1 MDIFQEL
8 HFSINIFTLLYILQF
23 LICFQLFS
31 LTNSLSSGQ
40 HCLLISI
47 STHRKLTFPTWR
59 LNLALLARID
69 LRDAF
74 KKLRVHFFIV
84 KQEILQVEF
93 SIKLVPSWKFIM
105 KEHQERIRCV
115 CIKINA
121 RVKVNLSQKETC
133 SLQKT

>member
-59 LNLALLARID
+59 LNLALLTRID

-84 KQEILQVEF
+84 K
-93 SIKLVPSWKFIM
+93 
-105 KEHQERIRCV
+105 
-115 CIKINA
+115 
-121 RVKVNLSQKETC
+121 
-133 SLQKT
+133 